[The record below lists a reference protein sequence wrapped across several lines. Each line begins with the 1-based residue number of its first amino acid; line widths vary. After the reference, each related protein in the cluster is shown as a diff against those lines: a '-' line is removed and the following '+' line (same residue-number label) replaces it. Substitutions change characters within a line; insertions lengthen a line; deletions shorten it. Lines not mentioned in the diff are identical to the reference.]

1 MVLPDAEIYDSGKN
15 IFTEDID
22 IAISYVAQHTRFC
35 QILN

>member
-1 MVLPDAEIYDSGKN
+1 MVLPDTEIYDSGKN

-22 IAISYVAQHTRFC
+22 IAISYVTWHMEFF